1 MDMENQEYEFSDSQN
16 ELIRDLSGKM
26 NLFSIIMLVVGI
38 LGILAGL
45 AAVARG
51 GLLGAVQGITNAVV
65 GLLTMRA
72 AKSFKLIVETE
83 GRDIENLMAALGEL
97 RNLYTFQIVLIILAF
112 IGGFIIGL
120 VSALSAR

>member
-1 MDMENQEYEFSDSQN
+1 MENLDYEFSDSQN

-26 NLFSIIMLVVGI
+26 NSFSIIMLVVGI

-45 AAVARG
+45 AAIAKG
-51 GLLGAVQGITNAVV
+51 GLLGAVQGITNTVV
-65 GLLTMRA
+65 GVLTMRA
-72 AKSFKLIVETE
+72 AKSFRLIVETE

-97 RNLYTFQIVLIILAF
+97 RNLYMFQIVLIILAF

-120 VSALSAR
+120 VGALSAR

>member
-1 MDMENQEYEFSDSQN
+1 MENQEYEFSDSQN